1 MGLKKILVYKE
12 LLDGNLGKIHIDNS
26 QNKNYNHCPHMCNP
40 TDNQKGAHESN
51 VGSESRSRCKIHNIN
66 GKHME
71 TSWRIICQCI
81 LKALQIFPYSLNS
94 H

>member
-1 MGLKKILVYKE
+1 
-12 LLDGNLGKIHIDNS
+12 
-26 QNKNYNHCPHMCNP
+26 MCNL

-51 VGSESRSRCKIHNIN
+51 VGSESHIRYKIHNIN

-71 TSWRIICQCI
+71 TSWRIMCQCI

-94 H
+94 Y